1 MYVFDATPLIYLAT
15 VDRLDVVAL
24 LDGECIV
31 PDRVY
36 EEVVT
41 TGVDEGH
48 PDARRIERAVEGGMF
63 QRVAIEMDEHF
74 ERFADA
80 DGLSAADAAVLSLAH
95 QRDAIAV
102 MDDSYA
108 AISRARRTSRRVGP
122 RTWSS
127 HAWMPVTSPL
137 RRPWVS
143 STTWSTRGATARLGC
158 TRKSDRR
165 STSSADGTTSRAT
178 GGASA

>member
-80 DGLSAADAAVLSLAH
+80 DGLSAADAAVLTLAH
-95 QRDAIAV
+95 QRDATAV
-102 MDDSYA
+102 MDDSYGRDLA
-108 AISRARRTSRRVGP
+108 RAEDVE
-122 RTWSS
+122 
-127 HAWMPVTSPL
+127 
-137 RRPWVS
+137 
-143 STTWSTRGATARLGC
+143 TRGTAYLVLSRLDAGHLTAAEALGIVDDMVDAGWYC
-158 TRKSDRR
+158 SPRLYAHIR
-165 STSSADGTTSRAT
+165 SKIDELR
-178 GGASA
+178 